1 MRAAAAGG
9 GPLRLTASPGTPES
23 QSARGAPRPLQRHRT
38 PPRRH
43 EARSLPCRLG
53 PPLHCRAA
61 QRSAA
66 LSLCIQKLNRNSNT
80 PRRARPN
87 VQVHASRGDRQT
99 TRVTTYTG
107 HSPHRARARSRLMSV
122 LRTKTI
128 STPNPLSVRCRRA
141 HCRHRRPERPRL
153 RARRAQRRCRKGACS
168 APRRSSEAGGSA
180 REGCRRGR

>member
-1 MRAAAAGG
+1 MGR
-9 GPLRLTASPGTPES
+9 
-23 QSARGAPRPLQRHRT
+23 RG
-38 PPRRH
+38 
-43 EARSLPCRLG
+43 PCRGTAHLRG
-53 PPLHCRAA
+53 DTRPALFLAPWSAPLHCRAA